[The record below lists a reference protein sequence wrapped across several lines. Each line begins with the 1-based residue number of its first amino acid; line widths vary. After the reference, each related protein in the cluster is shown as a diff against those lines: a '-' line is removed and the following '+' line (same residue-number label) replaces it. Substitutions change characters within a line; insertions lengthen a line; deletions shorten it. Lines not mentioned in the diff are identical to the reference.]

1 MNLMNGPDGIGELR
15 RLLVMALRLL
25 QTLIGGL
32 MP

>member
-1 MNLMNGPDGIGELR
+1 MKLMNGPDGIDELR
-15 RLLVMALRLL
+15 RLLAMALRLL

>member
-1 MNLMNGPDGIGELR
+1 MNLLNGPDGIDELR

-25 QTLIGGL
+25 QTLLGGL